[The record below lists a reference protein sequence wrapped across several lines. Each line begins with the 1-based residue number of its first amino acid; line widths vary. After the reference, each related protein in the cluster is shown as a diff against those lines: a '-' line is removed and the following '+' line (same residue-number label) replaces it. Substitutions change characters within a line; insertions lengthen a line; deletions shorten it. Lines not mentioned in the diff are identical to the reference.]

1 MNYELI
7 MLNGAKRMKQAG
19 NDYLALAQKKAL
31 ASFYDSA
38 TTSEQI
44 LKVAEQVQHAD
55 SCFAFHN
62 FTLAALKSMRKGYR
76 ALMYKIYVKGEDKK
90 LIAKKYGISLSK
102 LYRALAKA
110 KTEFCFELKKL
121 GCDSVW
127 FWNTYGEYDWI
138 QRLGLYV
145 SGHSGRL
152 PC

>member
-7 MLNGAKRMKQAG
+7 MLNGAKRMKQTG
-19 NDYLALAQKKAL
+19 NDYLALAKKKAL
-31 ASFYDSA
+31 SSFYDSA

-44 LKVAEQVQHAD
+44 LKVAEQVKHAD

-62 FTLAALKSMRKGYR
+62 LTLAALKSMRKGYR

-90 LIAKKYGISLSK
+90 LIAKRHGISLSK

-110 KTEFCFELKKL
+110 KAEFCLELKKL
-121 GCDSVW
+121 GCTSDW
-127 FWNTYGEYDWI
+127 FWNTYGEYDWVN
-138 QRLGLYV
+138 RLGSYV

-152 PC
+152 PR